1 MVVWFLLIGA
11 VALVL
16 GRSRPDLRAPMLLTV
31 AILAIA
37 SAGVGYLTGF
47 RKSEVNENVAIAEG
61 RLSETDRA
69 AALSGE
75 APTAPRAKQENRKTK
90 KGGSKPRS
98 PKPAGPAEL
107 ASGKVSGADGHAATG
122 KATLIA
128 EGDGDRVLTLTD
140 FDVDPGPDVDVYLST
155 STDGVDDAINLG
167 GLKGEVGNQQYS
179 VPKGV
184 DLSRYDDLVLWCIP
198 FTTRIATAELR

>member
-1 MVVWFLLIGA
+1 MLITVGVLA
-11 VALVL
+11 V
-16 GRSRPDLRAPMLLTV
+16 
-31 AILAIA
+31 A

-47 RKSEVNENVAIAEG
+47 RKSEVNENVAMAEG
-61 RLSETDRA
+61 RLSEADRA
-69 AALSGE
+69 AALSGQTPDASKEEE
-75 APTAPRAKQENRKTK
+75 ANEGKAKTNEKRGQ
-90 KGGSKPRS
+90 SKQRPS
-98 PKPAGPAEL
+98 KPAGPAEL
-107 ASGKVSGADGHAATG
+107 ASGKVSGADGHAASG

-140 FDVDPGPDVDVYLST
+140 FDVDPGPDVDVYLSA

-167 GLKGEVGNQQYS
+167 SLKGEVGNQQYS